1 MRTSLDAFLA
11 TLDDLQVLRAPLQPH
26 TISQLSKPEKKLY
39 ATLLTML
46 ITNQPINDGQVR
58 LFGMLLS
65 SMGLEPDLQP
75 LYANIQSIDKASVLK
90 FCQMCDTHDLA
101 ISFLM
106 DALTLCRLDNA
117 LSESQVKSISELI
130 NLLKLD
136 ATDLIEVLHLS
147 NVVLGERVTVTKDT
161 DQQVISHLTKLRLN
175 FDYEKLKPWHEFGYQ
190 PIRDESQIKAG
201 LDGGLWLIDKP
212 LSLYSNVVLNNA
224 TILFIKQGSLSV
236 DAKDFESVDNNK
248 VVKVNG
254 CQMIG
259 ANISIV
265 GLIPKVS
272 GRMNMYGGFGTVAPK
287 PTPRNQ
293 KINISHT
300 TFVNSTITCESIGI
314 LKIEDT
320 IFTGAK
326 SHNLW
331 KDYLV
336 LDSVENLDLDGCSFT
351 NCPQTA
357 LLFENN
363 DKYSKYIIKNTL
375 FSQCGNTESNK
386 AGAINVNEG
395 LCAEDFM
402 VKACEFVDNRSNK
415 GADINIGYSIYGG
428 QLNLNIEDTCFIN
441 TNTELEPSIKSIF
454 IPSQN
459 YNNAEKGVLIVNS
472 QFENTSLLVKYCSSS
487 YPYCTYQGVTF
498 KNTTVVSNSTDE
510 NRVFDK
516 CVFNNPNKPNLV
528 EDKS

>member
-1 MRTSLDAFLA
+1 MAEMRTSLDAFLA
-11 TLDDLQVLRAPLQPH
+11 TLDDLQVLREPLQPH
-26 TISQLSKPEKKLY
+26 VISQLPDPEKKLY

-75 LYANIQSIDKASVLK
+75 LYANIQNIDKASVLK

-136 ATDLIEVLHLS
+136 ATDLIGVLHLS
-147 NVVLGERVTVTKDT
+147 DVVLGERVTVTKDT
-161 DQQVISHLTKLRLN
+161 DKQVISHLTKLRLN

-224 TILFIKQGSLSV
+224 TVLFIKQGSLSV
-236 DAKDFESVDNNK
+236 DAKDFEIVDNNE
-248 VVKVNG
+248 VVKVSG
-254 CQMIG
+254 CQIIG

-265 GLIPKVS
+265 GSNNI
-272 GRMNMYGGFGTVAPK
+272 
-287 PTPRNQ
+287 NQ
-293 KINISHT
+293 EVTINNT
-300 TFVNSTITCESIGI
+300 AFVNSTITCKNLGV
-314 LKIEDT
+314 LKVENS
-320 IFTGAK
+320 IFTGDK
-326 SHNLW
+326 SHNLAQ
-331 KDYLV
+331 DYLV
-336 LDSVENLDLDGCSFT
+336 LDQVKNLDLEGCSFI

-363 DKYSKYIIKNTL
+363 GLYSKYIIKNTL
-375 FSQCGNTESNK
+375 FSHCGDIEGDK

-395 LCAEDFM
+395 LRAEDFM
-402 VKACEFVDNRSNK
+402 VKACEFIDNRSNK
-415 GADINIGYSIYGG
+415 GADINIGYSVAGG
-428 QLNLNIEDTCFIN
+428 QLNIEDSRFIN
-441 TNTELEPSIKSIF
+441 TNTELESSIKSIF
-454 IPSQN
+454 IGDQN
-459 YNNAEKGVLIVNS
+459 HKEKGVLIVNS
-472 QFENTSLLVKYCSSS
+472 QFENTSLLVKYWGSN
-487 YPYCTYQGVTF
+487 YPYRTYQGVTF
-498 KNTTVVSNSTDE
+498 KNTTVVSDSTRE
-510 NRVFDK
+510 NIIFDK
-516 CVFNNPNKPNLV
+516 CVFNNPNKPNLI
-528 EDKS
+528 EYKY